1 MGKRLSD
8 LIDKYVEPD
17 QDLPPGFTG
26 TVTYTV
32 KVPLEGRL
40 KLEYLADLF
49 GVKKTPLL
57 NEIVITAINQVF
69 SDAEEHLPPEAQQA
83 YYEELQDLYGGSNSS
98 DVFLTP
104 EEAGEYSKQLDDR
117 EKYGDPLG
125 SIKKLNK

>member
-17 QDLPPGFTG
+17 QDQPSGLTG

-32 KVPLEGRL
+32 KVPLELKL
-40 KLEYLADLF
+40 KLEYLSDLF

-69 SDAEEHLPPEAQQA
+69 SDSEEHLSPEAQQA
-83 YYEELQDLYGGSNSS
+83 YYEELQDLYGGATSPG
-98 DVFLTP
+98 VILTQ
-104 EEAGEYSKQLDDR
+104 EEAE
-117 EKYGDPLG
+117 
-125 SIKKLNK
+125 

>member
-17 QDLPPGFTG
+17 QDQPSGLTG

-32 KVPLEGRL
+32 KVPLELKL
-40 KLEYLADLF
+40 KLEYLSDLF

-69 SDAEEHLPPEAQQA
+69 SDSEEHLSPEAQQA
-83 YYEELQDLYGGSNSS
+83 YYEELQDLYGGATSPG
-98 DVFLTP
+98 VILTQ
-104 EEAGEYSKQLDDR
+104 EEAEEYSRNLEER
-117 EKYGDPLG
+117 EKFDPLG
-125 SIKKLNK
+125 EIKKIQ

>member
-17 QDLPPGFTG
+17 QDAPPGFTG

-32 KVPLEGRL
+32 KVPLELKL
-40 KLEYLADLF
+40 KLEYLSDLF

-69 SDAEEHLPPEAQQA
+69 ADSEDHLSPEAQQA
-83 YYEELQDLYGGSNSS
+83 YYEELQDLYGGSTSP
-98 DVFLTP
+98 DIILTP
-104 EEAGEYSKQLDDR
+104 EEAEEYSRNLEER
-117 EKYGDPLG
+117 EKFDPLG
-125 SIKKLNK
+125 EIKKLKK

>member
-17 QDLPPGFTG
+17 QDQPSGLTG

-32 KVPLEGRL
+32 KVPLELKL
-40 KLEYLADLF
+40 KLEYLSDLF

-69 SDAEEHLPPEAQQA
+69 SDSEEHLSPEAQQA
-83 YYEELQDLYGGSNSS
+83 YYEELQDLYGGATSPG
-98 DVFLTP
+98 VILTQ
-104 EEAGEYSKQLDDR
+104 EEAEEYSRSLEER
-117 EKYGDPLG
+117 EKFDPLG
-125 SIKKLNK
+125 EIKKFNK

>member
-17 QDLPPGFTG
+17 QDQPSGLTG

-32 KVPLEGRL
+32 KVPLELKL
-40 KLEYLADLF
+40 KLEYLSDLF

-69 SDAEEHLPPEAQQA
+69 SDSEEHLSSEAQQA
-83 YYEELQDLYGGSNSS
+83 YYEELQNLYGGATSPG
-98 DVFLTP
+98 VILTQ
-104 EEAGEYSKQLDDR
+104 EEAEEYSRNLEER
-117 EKYGDPLG
+117 EKFDPLG
-125 SIKKLNK
+125 EIKKFNK

>member
-17 QDLPPGFTG
+17 QDAPPGFTG

-32 KVPLEGRL
+32 KVPLELKL
-40 KLEYLADLF
+40 KLEYLSDLF

-69 SDAEEHLPPEAQQA
+69 SDSEEHLSPEAQQA
-83 YYEELQDLYGGSNSS
+83 YYEELQDLYGGATSPG
-98 DVFLTP
+98 VILTQ
-104 EEAGEYSKQLDDR
+104 EEAEEYSRSLEER
-117 EKYGDPLG
+117 EKFDPLG
-125 SIKKLNK
+125 EIKKFNK

>member
-17 QDLPPGFTG
+17 QDSPPGFTG

-32 KVPLEGRL
+32 KVPLELKL
-40 KLEYLADLF
+40 KLEYLSDLF

-69 SDAEEHLPPEAQQA
+69 ADSEDHLSPEAQQA
-83 YYEELQDLYGGSNSS
+83 YYEELQDLYGGSTSP
-98 DVFLTP
+98 DIILTP
-104 EEAGEYSKQLDDR
+104 EEADEYSRNLEER
-117 EKYGDPLG
+117 EKFDPLG
-125 SIKKLNK
+125 EIKKLKK

>member
-17 QDLPPGFTG
+17 QDQPSGLTG

-32 KVPLEGRL
+32 KVPLELKL
-40 KLEYLADLF
+40 KLEYLSDLF

-69 SDAEEHLPPEAQQA
+69 SDSEEHLSPEAQQA
-83 YYEELQDLYGGSNSS
+83 YYEELQDLYGGATSPG
-98 DVFLTP
+98 VILTQ
-104 EEAGEYSKQLDDR
+104 EEAEEYSRNLEER
-117 EKYGDPLG
+117 EKFDPLG
-125 SIKKLNK
+125 EIKKFNK